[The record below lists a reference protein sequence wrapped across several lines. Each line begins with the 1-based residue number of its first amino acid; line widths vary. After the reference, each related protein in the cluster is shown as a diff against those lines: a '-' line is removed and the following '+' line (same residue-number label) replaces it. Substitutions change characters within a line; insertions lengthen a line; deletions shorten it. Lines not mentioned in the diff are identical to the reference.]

1 MNKKV
6 LRRLVL
12 AVICLALGPSVL
24 LAQVAGSRPATAKSA
39 PASVEQD
46 IQLLRQDIASQKKQ
60 LIASNLVLTETE
72 AIKFWPIYDQY
83 QAEYRKITDAEAALI
98 NEYAQDWGS
107 VTDEHALQYWQR
119 FQGVEQSVLQLR
131 NKYVPI
137 VSKVLPGTKT
147 ATFFQMDRRITLL
160 LDVQL
165 ASQIPL
171 VQEQPR

>member
-24 LAQVAGSRPATAKSA
+24 LAQVAGSRPATAKSG

-60 LIASNLVLTETE
+60 LIARNLVLTVTE
-72 AIKFWPIYDQY
+72 ATRFWPIYDQY
-83 QAEYRKITDAEAALI
+83 QAEYKKLGDAEAALI
-98 NEYAQDWGS
+98 EEYAQNWGS
-107 VTDEHALQYWQR
+107 VTDDQALQYWQR
-119 FQGVEQSVLQLR
+119 FQDVEQSVLQLR

-137 VSKVLPGTKT
+137 VSQILPGKKT
-147 ATFFQMDRRITLL
+147 TTFFQMDRRITLL
-160 LDVQL
+160 LDLQL

-171 VQEQPR
+171 VQEQDR